1 MGDINRTTYTYQ
13 SCKILCSSKTFSC
26 YCTPDLIRKV
36 YKLLFVVMSLQIV
49 CNLANS
55 KIIYQNQIDP
65 WICFIIYVS
74 ITQQNFELRYVT
86 GMNVGKK
93 MDRDRFWQR
102 NEHYQ
107 DNYVTLL
114 HATPI
119 THIQR
124 MLKIYALNTGS
135 QKMQRK

>member
-1 MGDINRTTYTYQ
+1 M
-13 SCKILCSSKTFSC
+13 
-26 YCTPDLIRKV
+26 
-36 YKLLFVVMSLQIV
+36 
-49 CNLANS
+49 
-55 KIIYQNQIDP
+55 
-65 WICFIIYVS
+65 S

-107 DNYVTLL
+107 DNYVTL

>member
-1 MGDINRTTYTYQ
+1 MTREFV
-13 SCKILCSSKTFSC
+13 SLSVCSATK
-26 YCTPDLIRKV
+26 
-36 YKLLFVVMSLQIV
+36 
-49 CNLANS
+49 
-55 KIIYQNQIDP
+55 
-65 WICFIIYVS
+65 
-74 ITQQNFELRYVT
+74 FELRYVT
-86 GMNVGKK
+86 GYERREK
-93 MDRDRFWQR
+93 MDRDSFWQR

>member
-1 MGDINRTTYTYQ
+1 MLQLRRK
-13 SCKILCSSKTFSC
+13 KI
-26 YCTPDLIRKV
+26 
-36 YKLLFVVMSLQIV
+36 
-49 CNLANS
+49 
-55 KIIYQNQIDP
+55 
-65 WICFIIYVS
+65 
-74 ITQQNFELRYVT
+74 
-86 GMNVGKK
+86 
-93 MDRDRFWQR
+93 DRDSFWQR

-107 DNYVTLL
+107 DNYVTLF